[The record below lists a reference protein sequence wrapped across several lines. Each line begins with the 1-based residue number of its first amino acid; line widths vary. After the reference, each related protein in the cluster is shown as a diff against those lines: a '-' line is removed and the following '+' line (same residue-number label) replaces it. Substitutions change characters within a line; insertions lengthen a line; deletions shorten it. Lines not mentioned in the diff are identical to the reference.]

1 MIQTVQQSDSSYQN
15 VVPLSVKVES
25 YSKEISKY
33 TVVMEVEQVRKQIVT
48 IYNATSATV
57 KSISVKV
64 IDQVKPVFNE
74 QVTT

>member
-1 MIQTVQQSDSSYQN
+1 MIQTVQQSDSAYQN
-15 VVPLSVKVES
+15 VVPLSVNVES

-57 KSISVKV
+57 KPISVKV